1 MGTGDEKP
9 GTGDRNSGAVWGRL
23 IPVLISWGQGVQTR
37 RASGM
42 FSQTYAWALRRLF
55 KFVLKRALGR
65 VLQNELNLEQ
75 LDVALG

>member
-1 MGTGDEKP
+1 
-9 GTGDRNSGAVWGRL
+9 
-23 IPVLISWGQGVQTR
+23 
-37 RASGM
+37 M